1 MRNEQTVREGIETTR
16 VKQAWEPM
24 EIRFEGDS
32 SELIQSGTK
41 SGIGGDPGDGFKPPG
56 QEA

>member
-1 MRNEQTVREGIETTR
+1 
-16 VKQAWEPM
+16 M

-32 SELIQSGTK
+32 SELIQAGTK
-41 SGIGGDPGDGFKPPG
+41 SGMGGDPGDNQKPPG